1 MGDIT
6 QALRTAQSGLLG
18 NQEALHTISNN
29 VANINTEGYS
39 RKIIR
44 FEQVTIAG
52 VGAGT
57 QIAEI
62 KRSVDEGLL
71 KTLRI
76 ENGETNTY
84 AIQEDFFAR

>member
-29 VANINTEGYS
+29 VVNINTEGYS

-44 FEQVTIAG
+44 FEQVPPGQEVKG
-52 VGAGT
+52 V
-57 QIAEI
+57 
-62 KRSVDEGLL
+62 L
-71 KTLRI
+71 
-76 ENGETNTY
+76 EN
-84 AIQEDFFAR
+84 

>member
-62 KRSVDEGLL
+62 KRGRCINHPKSWKSEEVG
-71 KTLRI
+71 
-76 ENGETNTY
+76 
-84 AIQEDFFAR
+84 A